1 MRIQREQLETLAAVV
16 DAGTFDAAARRLG
29 VTPSAISQRMKA
41 FEQQL
46 GRVLVVRSKP
56 VRATESAAPL
66 LRLARQLALLEH
78 DAGTAL
84 GVDGDGELSVPL
96 AVNAD
101 SMASWFLPP
110 LARVAA
116 EHRVTFDLHRE
127 DQEHTAALLAAGTVM
142 AAVTSQSRAVPGCTV
157 TALGAMEYRAVATP
171 EFAARWFPRGIT
183 ADAVA
188 DAPMLDFDRDDE
200 LQSRYL
206 RLVARGDVHP
216 PRHFVPASAD
226 FALAVTLGLGWAMLP
241 DAQADAP
248 RRSGALV
255 DLDPARPIRVPLYWQ
270 QWDLRSP
277 VLDAVADE
285 VLAAARAS
293 LVSGR

>member
-16 DAGTFDAAARRLG
+16 DAGTFDAAAQRLG
-29 VTPSAISQRMKA
+29 VTPSAVSQRVKA

-56 VRATESAAPL
+56 VRATDSAAPL
-66 LRLARQLALLEH
+66 LRLARQFALLEH
-78 DAGTAL
+78 EAGAAL
-84 GVDGDGELSVPL
+84 GIEGDGALSIPL

-101 SMASWFLPP
+101 SMSSWFLPP
-110 LARVAA
+110 LGRIA
-116 EHRVTFDLHRE
+116 ESYPVTFDLHRE

-142 AAVTSQSRAVPGCTV
+142 AAVTSQSAPVPGCTV
-157 TALGAMEYRAVATP
+157 TALGVMPYRAVATP
-171 EFAARWFPRGIT
+171 GFAARWFPDGVT
-183 ADAVA
+183 AAA
-188 DAPMLDFDRDDE
+188 LARAPMLDYDRDDE
-200 LQSRYL
+200 LQVRYL
-206 RLVARGDVHP
+206 RSVARRELHP

-248 RRSGALV
+248 RKAGALV
-255 DLDPARPIRVPLYWQ
+255 DLEPVRPVRVPLYWQ

-277 VLDAVADE
+277 LLDAVAAE
-285 VLAAARAS
+285 VVAQARES
-293 LVSGR
+293 LEPR